1 MVYKTHILP
10 LSIREHSF
18 QVECLEN
25 LDASVDEMFAELER
39 RKSQEMLE
47 ELCPYFGVVWPA
59 AQALGEWMS
68 ENLST
73 QLKGRTFLEL
83 GCGLALPSLLAARL
97 GAKVTATDLHP
108 DVPIFFERNLRRNIA
123 KQAPTPVFA
132 PLDWRQLPEQAAPW
146 DWIVAS
152 DVLYERSY
160 AGTLLTFLE
169 RHLSRGGQ
177 ALVADPQR
185 PFCERFEK
193 QIQESSLRFE
203 KHVWPVNGSSQ
214 PCVIYHLDR
223 KDAS

>member
-1 MVYKTHILP
+1 VVYKTHILP
-10 LSIREHSF
+10 LAIREHSF
-18 QVECLEN
+18 DLECLEN

-39 RKSQEMLE
+39 RKSQEMIE

-59 AQALGEWMS
+59 AQALSEWMS

-73 QLKGRTFLEL
+73 QLAGKTFLEL

-97 GAKVTATDLHP
+97 GAAVTATDLHP
-108 DVPIFFERNLRRNIA
+108 DVPIFFERNIRRNLA
-123 KQAPTPVFA
+123 GGNATPVFVH
-132 PLDWRQLPEQAAPW
+132 LDWRQLPEQAAPW

-160 AGTLLTFLE
+160 AGTLLSFLE

-185 PFCERFEK
+185 PFCEQFEK

-203 KHVWPVNGSSQ
+203 KHTWPVKTPGQ

-223 KDAS
+223 KDPS

>member
-10 LSIREHSF
+10 LSIRGHSF
-18 QVECLEN
+18 ELECLEN
-25 LDASVDEMFAELER
+25 LDAAVDEMFSELER
-39 RKSQEMLE
+39 RKSQDLLE

-59 AQALGEWMS
+59 AQALCEWMS

-73 QLKGRTFLEL
+73 RLAGKTFLEL

-97 GAKVTATDLHP
+97 GAAATATDLHP
-108 DVPIFFERNLRRNIA
+108 DVPIFFERNLRRNFA
-123 KQAPTPVFA
+123 NHSTLPLFA
-132 PLDWRQLPEQAAPW
+132 PLDWRQLPQQSAPW

-193 QIQESSLRFE
+193 QIEESSLRFE
-203 KHVWPVNGSSQ
+203 KHVWPVTSSSQ
-214 PCVIYHLDR
+214 PCVIYRLER
-223 KDAS
+223 KDVP

>member
-108 DVPIFFERNLRRNIA
+108 DVPIFFERNLRRNIS

>member
-10 LSIREHSF
+10 LSIREHAF
-18 QVECLEN
+18 QLECLEN

-59 AQALGEWMS
+59 AQALCEWMS

-73 QLKGRTFLEL
+73 QLAGKTFLEL

-108 DVPIFFERNLRRNIA
+108 DVPIFFERNIRRNIA
-123 KQAPTPVFA
+123 SSFPTPVFA
-132 PLDWRQLPEQAAPW
+132 HLDWRQLPKQTAPW

-169 RHLSRGGQ
+169 RHLSQGGQ

-193 QIQESSLRFE
+193 QIQDSPLRFE
-203 KHVWPVNGSSQ
+203 KHIWPVKDSGQ
-214 PCVIYHLDR
+214 PCVIYRLDR